1 MFCIGASQEV
11 IEVYAYLVKVKKLY
25 IIDTIHSSCKI
36 ELTFFNTTLC
46 DQNQRINQTNDT
58 IQ

>member
-11 IEVYAYLVKVKKLY
+11 LEVYTYLVIVKKLH
-25 IIDTIHSSCKI
+25 IIDTVHNTCKI